1 MKKFKV
7 KKSLNHKN
15 IRKSKNQ
22 NQYQAK
28 MILQVKMQTLLKK
41 NRLLLINKT
50 LQQKMGEV
58 IFIWQRNLYKIKR
71 HLYKNNNNEKYFNLV
86 QK

>member
-50 LQQKMGEV
+50 L
-58 IFIWQRNLYKIKR
+58 
-71 HLYKNNNNEKYFNLV
+71 
-86 QK
+86 